1 MPELKGK
8 SPFYP
13 GHPIPPELFTGR
25 VAQIKRIKSRGVD
38 QVANGKPV
46 AIFIQGEYGIGKS
59 SIANYTRAIAERES
73 DLHGIYVTLGL
84 AASIQD
90 VATAILEGV
99 ARSGG
104 HTPSRA
110 EVLREWLGKYTKDVQ
125 LFGITLNTE
134 ALKRDAA
141 NIATPHGILSL
152 LAETVKRLERTNVK
166 GVLLILDEINGIS
179 ANPLFAHLIKD
190 VIELNAAARKPV
202 PLLLMMCGVEA
213 RRNEM
218 IRHHPP
224 VGRIFDVVP
233 IEPMSEIDMRTFFTR
248 SFGSVHVTVDADAMD
263 NLVYYSGGLPKIMH
277 EIGDA
282 VYYVN
287 QDARIDVDDAMEA
300 IAQAADEVGRKY
312 VEPQIVDAL
321 KSRAYHSILE
331 KVSRLSKDEF
341 SRDELAAGLTAEEM
355 PKLDNFLRRLK
366 KLNVI
371 RQADVPGEY
380 LFNVKLYQVY
390 LTLKTYKP
398 SPRGAES
405 KHG

>member
-1 MPELKGK
+1 MAETKGK

-38 QVANGKPV
+38 QVAAGKPV
-46 AIFIQGEYGIGKS
+46 AIFVQGEYGIGKS
-59 SIANYTRAIAERES
+59 STASYVRAIAESES
-73 DLHGIYVTLGL
+73 GLHGIYVTLGL

-90 VATAILEGV
+90 VAAAILEGI

-104 HTPSRA
+104 HNPSRA
-110 EVLREWLGKYTKDVQ
+110 EIVRGWLGKYTKEVQ

-134 ALKRDAA
+134 ALKKDAA

-152 LAETVKRLERTNVK
+152 LAETVKRLEK
-166 GVLLILDEINGIS
+166 AGVRGVMLVLDEINGIS
-179 ANPLFAHLIKD
+179 ANPLFAHLVKD
-190 VIELNAAARKPV
+190 IIELNAAARKPV
-202 PLLLMMCGVEA
+202 PLLLMMCGIED

-233 IEPMSEIDMRTFFTR
+233 IEPMSEIDTRIFFTR
-248 SFGSVHVTVDADAMD
+248 SFGSAHITVDAEAMD
-263 NLVYYSGGLPKIMH
+263 NMVYYSGGLPKIMH

-282 VYYVN
+282 AYYIN
-287 QDARIDVDDAMEA
+287 QDSQIDIDDAMQA

-312 VEPQIVDAL
+312 VEPQVVDAL

-341 SRDELAAGLTAEEM
+341 SRDELAADLTPEEL

-390 LTLKTYKP
+390 LTLKTHRP
-398 SPRGAES
+398 SPRGNGPG
-405 KHG
+405 HG